1 MKNARALIAAL
12 AGVTLAS
19 SVALTTTATAAPR
32 SLAAAAQSPLGLTC
46 QDKTSPDN
54 VAYTFCTGEV
64 PSFDGIG
71 LDTDLTLPP
80 NASGPVPTIV
90 MLHGWSEDKTKW
102 EALPGQ

>member
-19 SVALTTTATAAPR
+19 SVALTTTATAAAR
-32 SLAAAAQSPLGLTC
+32 TLAAAAQSPLGLTC

-64 PSFDGIG
+64 PSFDA
-71 LDTDLTLPP
+71 P
-80 NASGPVPTIV
+80 ASTPISPCHRTPPVP
-90 MLHGWSEDKTKW
+90 S
-102 EALPGQ
+102 PPS